1 MGLEVDT
8 VTKLKRDIVINID
21 MTPNRADCLS
31 VFGIARDL
39 SAVYKKKIM
48 QPKRV
53 RLSKKDN
60 SFIKS
65 VNRKISTSYGLLLI
79 ENFDNTIKT
88 PKYISDR
95 LDLSGI
101 SRINFIVDVLN
112 YVMID
117 IGQPMHVFDK
127 DKIKGKLSVR
137 FAKKGEKVK
146 ALDDN
151 EYILSSE
158 VPVIADDNGPQAIA
172 GVIGSNNSSVNNK
185 STSIII
191 ESAFFDPNL
200 IRKSSKRYRLQ
211 TESSYRFERGVDPLL
226 NLSLIHI

>member
-1 MGLEVDT
+1 MQICL
-8 VTKLKRDIVINID
+8 ID
-21 MTPNRADCLS
+21 L
-31 VFGIARDL
+31 
-39 SAVYKKKIM
+39 
-48 QPKRV
+48 
-53 RLSKKDN
+53 
-60 SFIKS
+60 
-65 VNRKISTSYGLLLI
+65 ISL
-79 ENFDNTIKT
+79 
-88 PKYISDR
+88 
-95 LDLSGI
+95 
-101 SRINFIVDVLN
+101 
-112 YVMID
+112 
-117 IGQPMHVFDK
+117 FDK

-137 FAKKGEKVK
+137 FAKKGEQIK

-226 NLSLIHI
+226 NDFALGRVVSIIKDYLKIDKYEFIHTNSKPIAKHIGKTVNMDLNIFEKLLGEKILEDMGF